1 MPLTLKDIARMVGV
15 AESTVSRAINNKP
28 GVGEE
33 TRRKIMKIVKEY
45 NFKPNQLARGLA
57 KKETRII
64 ALLLSDLATPGHTE
78 IIKSIEEV
86 ANRAGYQVILCNT
99 ANDIDKEKAYL
110 ELVARNRV
118 DGVIIV
124 GGELADKNILN
135 LALNKESRLVL
146 VNRLAEEV
154 LIPTILVDN
163 AKGGYLA
170 TAHLIDQGLSRIAI
184 IMGSIQ
190 DFLESEKLNGY
201 KQALKDHNLPLREE
215 LIFETDGSRESGY
228 NTFLNLMKLDEPPDG
243 FFVTSDLLAVGLTEA
258 IKMGGYFIPDD
269 FAIVS
274 YGESLITSIIN
285 PHLTVVAEPLNK
297 LGRLAAEYLLK
308 LINNQ
313 SPDRVIRV
321 LEPVLKMRASS
332 NPQIKS

>member
-64 ALLLSDLATPGHTE
+64 ALLLSDLATPGYTE

-118 DGVIIV
+118 DGAIIV

-135 LALNKESRLVL
+135 LALNKEGRLVL

-170 TAHLIDQGLSRIAI
+170 TAHLIEQGLSRIAI

-228 NTFLNLMKLDEPPDG
+228 NTFLNLMELDEPPGG
-243 FFVTSDLLAVGLTEA
+243 FFVTSDLLAVGLIEA

-285 PHLTVVAEPLNK
+285 PPLTVVAEPLNK

>member
-64 ALLLSDLATPGHTE
+64 ALLLSDLATPGYTE

-118 DGVIIV
+118 DGAIIV

-135 LALNKESRLVL
+135 LALNKEGRLVL

-170 TAHLIDQGLSRIAI
+170 TAHLIEQGLSRIAI
-184 IMGSIQ
+184 IMGSMQ

-228 NTFLNLMKLDEPPDG
+228 NTFLNLMELDEPPGG
-243 FFVTSDLLAVGLTEA
+243 FFVTSDLLAVGLIEA

-285 PHLTVVAEPLNK
+285 PPLTVVAEPLNK

>member
-64 ALLLSDLATPGHTE
+64 ALLLSDLATPGYTE
-78 IIKSIEEV
+78 IIKSIEEI
-86 ANRAGYQVILCNT
+86 ANQAGYQVILCNT

-118 DGVIIV
+118 DGAIIV

-135 LALNKESRLVL
+135 LALNKEGRLVL

-228 NTFLNLMKLDEPPDG
+228 NIFLNLMELDEPPGG
-243 FFVTSDLLAVGLTEA
+243 FFVTSDLLAVGLIEA